1 MIHNPHIKIFVVSL
15 LISGILFS
23 CQCDDN
29 NSDTAQEQNPEVL
42 NKIMERGEI
51 VATMGSNSIDYFIYK
66 GRPMGYQLE
75 MMELFANYLG
85 VNLEVHVSN
94 DLSKNFECLQSGR
107 CDVIALDLT
116 VTRQRSKVVD
126 FAEPHSQ
133 VRQVL
138 VQRKP
143 DDWRTMSS
151 RKIEKSLI
159 RDQLDLAGKTIYVQS
174 NTAYARRL
182 RNLQEEIGD
191 TIYIIEDTEHDEEA
205 LIAMVSHGDIDYTV
219 CDEHLAMVNNTYFN
233 NIDIKTPV
241 SFLQNLAWAVR
252 KGADSLRAKIDEWM
266 VRYKKTRSYAL
277 LYNKYFKNPRS
288 INIVQSEYY
297 SKKGGRIS
305 YYDEIIKKISKQ
317 NEMDWRLLA
326 SLIYQE
332 SKFHPEVVSWA
343 GAFGIMQLMPETAQE
358 YGVDSLSPVADQI
371 EAGIKYIKSIDKQ
384 LPEEI
389 TDRKERIKFI
399 LAAYNVGIGHVL
411 DARRL
416 AEKYGKD
423 PNIWTNNVDYFLLNK
438 SDSKYYNDKVV
449 YYGYCRGSEPYNFV
463 KQILNRY
470 EHYKN
475 VIKQ

>member
-1 MIHNPHIKIFVVSL
+1 MIQSRHTKFFVLFLSVSL
-15 LISGILFS
+15 LYSSCGIDNDSSISE
-23 CQCDDN
+23 DKK
-29 NSDTAQEQNPEVL
+29 PEVL
-42 NKIMERGEI
+42 SRVMEKGEI

-75 MMELFANYLG
+75 MMELFANHLG

-107 CDVIALDLT
+107 CDIIALDLT

-133 VRQVL
+133 TRQVL
-138 VQRKP
+138 IQRKP
-143 DDWRTMSS
+143 ENWWTLS
-151 RKIEKSLI
+151 RRELEK
-159 RDQLDLAGKTIYVQS
+159 QLVRSPLKLAGKTVYVQS

-182 RNLQEEIGD
+182 KHLQEEIGD
-191 TIYIIEDTEHDEEA
+191 TILIIEDTENDEEA
-205 LIAMVSHGDIDYTV
+205 LIAMVANGVIDYTV
-219 CDEHLAMVNNTYFN
+219 CDEHLALVNKMYYRNLDVGTA
-233 NIDIKTPV
+233 V
-241 SFLQNLAWAVR
+241 SFQQNLAWAV
-252 KGADSLRAKIDEWM
+252 KKEADSLKAKINEWM
-266 VRYKKTRSYAL
+266 VKFRKTRSYAL
-277 LYNKYFKNPRS
+277 LYDKYFENPRS
-288 INIVQSEYY
+288 VNIVQSEFY
-297 SKKGGRIS
+297 SKKGGKIS
-305 YYDEIIKKISKQ
+305 HYDEIIKKLSQQ

-343 GAFGIMQLMPETAQE
+343 GAFGIMQLMPETAGE
-358 YGVDSLSPVADQI
+358 YGVDSLSSVADQI
-371 EAGIKYIKSIDKQ
+371 EAGIKYIKLIDKQ

-389 TDRKERIKFI
+389 VEREERIKFI
-399 LAAYNVGIGHVL
+399 LASYNVGIGHVL

-423 PNIWTNNVDYFLLNK
+423 PNAWTNSVDYFILNK
-438 SDSKYYNDKVV
+438 SNSKYYTDKVV

-463 KQILNRY
+463 REILDRY

-475 VIKQ
+475 VIKH